1 MPSEIYIKATLRCP
15 HCEQAFNVRHP
26 MKACTATVTCP
37 KCRQQFNA
45 KFDAVPPEVL
55 QRLQQ
60 QQAAASQGAPAQ
72 CAGERQ
78 PASPGAPAQCAGE
91 RPPAPQGSETRAIH
105 LGGSGAAGPIAQLVE
120 SRGLFSRALRHT
132 LHEGDNTIGRADTDQ
147 PSDIQLKDNSVS
159 RRSATIHV
167 SRSPE
172 GLLYRIAVNKATNP
186 VIINGKPV
194 HEGEA
199 IFLKK
204 GDTLQMG
211 KTKLKLE

>member
-1 MPSEIYIKATLRCP
+1 
-15 HCEQAFNVRHP
+15 

-60 QQAAASQGAPAQ
+60 QQAAASSGAPAGPGAPAGLGAPAQ

-78 PASPGAPAQCAGE
+78 PASPGASAQCAGE